1 MIDAVY
7 EILSRANCEVDDGE
21 RDAGNA
27 LWNAFE
33 IEITRDWVLWDL
45 MKEVFNPRDLL
56 KGELDED
63 PYITMH
69 DYVCSEILGD
79 IEDYIEEHTW
89 TIHYCDGPSESDE
102 FYYAEYGKESE
113 FDYEVESFIDDG
125 WRIISKYDNEVFLQ
139 EVEEDE

>member
-45 MKEVFNPRDLL
+45 MKEIFNPRDLL

-63 PYITMH
+63 PYIAMH
-69 DYVCSEILGD
+69 DYVSSQILSD

-102 FYYAEYGKESE
+102 YDYDEFGKESD
-113 FDYEVESFIDDG
+113 FDYEVESFVEDG
-125 WRIISKYDNEVFLQ
+125 WRIISKYDKEVFLQ